1 MTINNGGFVIEAS
14 QYGDVLVLSN
24 ATYQQGIPQKDTCG
38 QSIVFG
44 IHQIYNPQELTSE
57 ESFQNK
63 R

>member
-1 MTINNGGFVIEAS
+1 MKSVTVNHGGFVIEAS

-44 IHQIYNPQELTSE
+44 IHQIYNP
-57 ESFQNK
+57 
-63 R
+63 